1 MDPRGGEA
9 QHPEGPEWA
18 PCWLLCRSCWN
29 RECGW
34 LRRAEGESSSTTLP
48 AWSTSTRSEFR
59 IVLSLCG
66 RRLSVGGGGQSPKEK
81 ADLIFFQTPPD
92 CTGLSRTAVTPRV
105 CAMGR
110 TMVSLQM
117 SPA

>member
-59 IVLSLCG
+59 IVLSLW
-66 RRLSVGGGGQSPKEK
+66 
-81 ADLIFFQTPPD
+81 A
-92 CTGLSRTAVTPRV
+92 
-105 CAMGR
+105 
-110 TMVSLQM
+110 MVSTVLLAKRLQM
-117 SPA
+117 VCWSSWSVFWSTLAAASSMHKIWTVCRREGKQEGRL